1 MPINFLNLVL
11 LTLMSVML
19 IKYFQNINSS
29 LISLY
34 QRLET
39 TITLIKWVS
48 TIFIFIKYMFQF
60 DDFIHRSDE
69 MKVFMANLQSNSSFG
84 NQLEEYFDKL
94 PLVERL
100 LGMEN
105 TFVPIKLFSL
115 ALVMSLT
122 NLQQKFLK
130 YSYLTDML
138 KFEDKQVNN
147 TMRPLSN

>member
-1 MPINFLNLVL
+1 
-11 LTLMSVML
+11 
-19 IKYFQNINSS
+19 
-29 LISLY
+29 
-34 QRLET
+34 
-39 TITLIKWVS
+39 
-48 TIFIFIKYMFQF
+48 
-60 DDFIHRSDE
+60 
-69 MKVFMANLQSNSSFG
+69 MKVYMAMLESKSFG

-94 PLVERL
+94 SLVERL

-138 KFEDKQVNN
+138 KFEDK
-147 TMRPLSN
+147 